1 MSFSK
6 GSLAGN
12 RLYVARAAICAE
24 SLPLGLLLVQLPA
37 QLARTRS
44 CEEQASPL
52 PPQHLPRQP
61 PNPPPPVAAEQTTA
75 EQGDGTRTLLMMLS
89 SNTVSRS
96 VLSDSATG
104 WSATHQAPLSMGFSR
119 REYWSGLP
127 FPSPEDLSDPG
138 IKHGSSSLQADS

>member
-1 MSFSK
+1 MLPVLPSALSPCRWGCFSSSCLHSWP
-6 GSLAGN
+6 GQG
-12 RLYVARAAICAE
+12 RAR
-24 SLPLGLLLVQLPA
+24 SKPPL
-37 QLARTRS
+37 
-44 CEEQASPL
+44 L

-89 SNTVSRS
+89 RSTVSRS

-104 WSATHQAPLSMGFSR
+104 WTATHQAPLSMGFSR